1 MMNNNI
7 IHIASDEKFI
17 NSAHWQFEN
26 AFPNSNVFYI
36 FTSDKSKDFKYVT
49 PQSNIHKFSI
59 STDLHFFL
67 DALQKH
73 QIVIFHSLSESFF
86 PLILQLPQ
94 SVQCIWLC
102 FGYEIYNDKRFF
114 KEASLYDSIT
124 QKRFGKGEA
133 KPNYFV
139 LETVRPFIRK
149 IYRNLPLSSL
159 EIKKKAISR
168 MNYIASSFVEE
179 QEAIEKLIKQKKK
192 TFPFWYYPIEQMVN
206 IDETIINDRNAII
219 IGNSGTMSGNH
230 LDVFDKIKDLNWTA
244 RTIVVPLSYGNETY
258 IKEILE
264 EGKTTFGA
272 QFKPLTDFMPLNE
285 YNQTIK
291 QCGVAL
297 LCNYR
302 QQAVG
307 NTISLLWF
315 GSKVFLSTN
324 NPFYHYLKRIGVEV
338 FCYESDLNDQSSL
351 KLLSNETIQNNRK
364 ALLNHL
370 NTNLLQAELKEAI
383 AKMR

>member
-1 MMNNNI
+1 MNNNI

-49 PQSNIHKFSI
+49 PQPNINKFDI
-59 STDLHFFL
+59 STDLPSFL
-67 DALQKH
+67 ASLSANE
-73 QIVIFHSLSESFF
+73 ILIFHSLSESFF
-86 PLILQLPQ
+86 PLILQLPKT
-94 SVQCIWLC
+94 VQCVWMC
-102 FGYEIYNDKRFF
+102 FGYEIYADKRFF

-133 KPNYFV
+133 KSKYLV
-139 LETVRPFIRK
+139 LESARPFIRK
-149 IYRNLPLSSL
+149 VNKNLPLSSL

-168 MNYIASSFVEE
+168 MDYIASSFVEE
-179 QEAIEKLIKQKKK
+179 QEAIQKLIKQKKK

-206 IDETIINDRNAII
+206 IDETIVNDRNAII

-230 LDVFDKIKDLNWTA
+230 LDVFDKIKSFSCTD

-258 IKEILE
+258 IKEILD
-264 EGKTTFGA
+264 EGKATFGS

-285 YNQTIK
+285 YNQIIK

-338 FCYESDLNDQSSL
+338 FSYESDLNDQSSL
-351 KLLSNETIQNNRK
+351 ELLSNETIQNNRE
-364 ALLNHL
+364 ALLYHL